1 MGCALKSFS
10 LLHKAEVLLGM
21 KQGSL
26 PRLHTWGNTQAPTA
40 TPPQGR
46 QA

>member
-21 KQGSL
+21 KQGE
-26 PRLHTWGNTQAPTA
+26 TQAGT
-40 TPPQGR
+40 
-46 QA
+46 